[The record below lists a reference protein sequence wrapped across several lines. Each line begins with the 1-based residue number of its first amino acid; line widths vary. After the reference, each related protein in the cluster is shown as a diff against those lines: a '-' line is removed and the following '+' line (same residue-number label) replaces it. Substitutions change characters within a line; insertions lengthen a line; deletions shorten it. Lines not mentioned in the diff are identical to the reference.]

1 MNKHP
6 LQVLYG
12 DNAISL
18 ATTEIMEL
26 SKNSNI
32 PFDKEYVNLGMSFLV
47 TKAKKVIAGEEKKKS
62 LKSLVID
69 SFGEAAI
76 YKYNFNGGVL

>member
-18 ATTEIMEL
+18 ATTEIIEL

-47 TKAKKVIAGEEKKKS
+47 IKAKKIIAGEEKIMS
-62 LKSLVID
+62 LKSLVVE

-76 YKYNFNGGVL
+76 YECNVKGGVL